1 MPLDLQ
7 AWRHC
12 PADLVHGRSRRG
24 PDQQTTSLM
33 NGWFNRSMQMMKLG
47 MESQTIILQRLLRLQ
62 AGGPMAQKE
71 AARMLAEKTTA
82 AVTEGFAMSLAL
94 ASGKSP
100 LSALELTV
108 RSYRKKVAAN
118 RRRLGRSAGKR
129 PR

>member
-1 MPLDLQ
+1 
-7 AWRHC
+7 
-12 PADLVHGRSRRG
+12 
-24 PDQQTTSLM
+24 M
-33 NGWFNRSMQMMKLG
+33 NSWFTLSMQMMKLG
-47 MESQTIILQRLLRLQ
+47 MESQMIILQRLSRLQ
-62 AGGPMAQKE
+62 MGGATAQKE
-71 AARMLAEKTTA
+71 AARMVAEKTTA
-82 AVTEGFAMSLAL
+82 AATEALAMSLAL